1 MMNSESPETSARVV
15 EENVRPAQGKS
26 SLLENPSLSNFLKA
40 LLTLLIALLMGAVVM
55 ELSGKDALA
64 AYAALFKSSLG
75 SKTAIGNTLLAA
87 TPLIFTALAAAVAFR
102 AGIFNVGAEGSLYLG
117 GFAAAWVGFTFTN
130 LPGWL
135 IILLAFMAAAL
146 AGGLWCYFPG
156 VLRARLGVDE
166 LVTTIL
172 LNYVAI
178 LFTEYLVNGP
188 FLMPGVANA
197 MSAEIAP
204 AARLARLMPPS
215 QLNASFIL
223 AVAAGLVMIFLMTK
237 TRLGYEIR
245 AVGDNATFT
254 RWSGINVPSVIEK
267 VMFIGGVLGGLAG
280 AGQVMGVHY
289 RFVAGFSSGLAFTG
303 MTVALLVRNSPV
315 GAIVA
320 ALLFGLLRSGSA
332 TMEIFTDV
340 PRDLIKVLEATIIF
354 FAAMEFGLT
363 WLRRHK
369 NDRRDAQ

>member
-1 MMNSESPETSARVV
+1 MKNNEPIEISEQAFEEKSISETIKTPWFESEAIS
-15 EENVRPAQGKS
+15 G
-26 SLLENPSLSNFLKA
+26 FLK
-40 LLTLLIALLMGAVVM
+40 TLFTLVIALIMGAIVM
-55 ELSGKDALA
+55 QLSGKDSIG
-64 AYAALFKSSLG
+64 AYTALFKSSLG
-75 SKTAIGNTLLAA
+75 SKTAIANTLLAA
-87 TPLIFTALAAAVAFR
+87 TPLIFTSLAAVIAFR

-130 LPGWL
+130 LPAYL
-135 IILLAFMAAAL
+135 IIPLSFLAAAVF
-146 AGGLWCYFPG
+146 GGLWCFFPG
-156 VLRARLGVDE
+156 VLKARLGVDE

-188 FLMPGVANA
+188 FLVPGVANA

-204 AARLARLMPPS
+204 TARLTRLMPPS
-215 QLNASFIL
+215 QLNSSFIL
-223 AVAAGLVMIFLMTK
+223 AVVVGLIITVIMKK

-254 RWSGINVPSVIEK
+254 KWAGINVPFVIEK
-267 VMFIGGVLGGLAG
+267 VMLIGGVLGGLAG

-315 GAIVA
+315 GAIIA
-320 ALLFGLLRSGSA
+320 SLLFGILRSGSS

-354 FAAMEFGLT
+354 FAAMEFGIN
-363 WLRRHK
+363 WLRRRK
-369 NDRRDAQ
+369 NDR